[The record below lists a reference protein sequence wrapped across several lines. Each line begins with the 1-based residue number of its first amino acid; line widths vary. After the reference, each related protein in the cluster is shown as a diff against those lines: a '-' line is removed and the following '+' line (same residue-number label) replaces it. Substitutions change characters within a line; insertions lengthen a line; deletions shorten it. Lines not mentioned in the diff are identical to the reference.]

1 MLKDQLNSAKN
12 IVPREVVCNLVPV
25 LREIER
31 LESSLRMSQV
41 ALQRFMDSSE
51 RNNQEAIVAY
61 KDAEDLAMHIFD

>member
-51 RNNQEAIVAY
+51 RNSQEAIVAY